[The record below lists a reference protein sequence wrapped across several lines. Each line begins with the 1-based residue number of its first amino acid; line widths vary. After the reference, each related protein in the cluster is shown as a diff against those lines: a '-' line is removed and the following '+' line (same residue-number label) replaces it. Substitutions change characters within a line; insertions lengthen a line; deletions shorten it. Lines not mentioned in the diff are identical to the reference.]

1 MKIYS
6 VLQMK
11 GVEYILIVAG
21 ILLVWYLTS
30 RTQETFVPEF
40 LDQSNVK
47 RTAETSSSSYAQQT
61 NHVKPTP
68 MQMEPIPGMETPF
81 RVNMYNSFMV

>member
-11 GVEYILIVAG
+11 GIEYILIVGG
-21 ILLVWYLTS
+21 ILLVWYLST
-30 RTQETFVPEF
+30 RTRETFVPEF

-47 RTAETSSSSYAQQT
+47 RTADNASSSYEQKT
-61 NHVKPTP
+61 NHAIPTP
-68 MQMEPIPGMETPF
+68 YDKDPIPGVQTPF
-81 RVNMYNSFMV
+81 RVNMFNSFMP